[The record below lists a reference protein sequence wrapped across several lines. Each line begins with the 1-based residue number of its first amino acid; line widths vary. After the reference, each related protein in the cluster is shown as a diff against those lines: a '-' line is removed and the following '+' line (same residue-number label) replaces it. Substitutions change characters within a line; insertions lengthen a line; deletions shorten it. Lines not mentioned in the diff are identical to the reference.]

1 MDILKSRTNIIKLN
15 NKLFL
20 LENSISKEDEKTLE
34 EITSFISSNLINN
47 LHSIIE
53 NNIHINEITLPLITN
68 KLTNEEKYNILKS
81 LKIRTI
87 LSKKEVKS
95 IWNQLNEN
103 EKKEYFL
110 SQSII
115 NNRDH
120 YLLLELLNNNILDIK
135 DIEDKITKN
144 SLKLDIPKNSNI
156 DDYMFICTKEK
167 ITNFINK
174 TKFTKKSFT
183 PIINEILL
191 NNLEENSVIL
201 LDTKENI
208 ISLIEEY
215 PLLLNKINF
224 KTIKDIYSLEK
235 IKNIYKETH
244 YINLL
249 EAISF
254 LDKDDYKKKLTI
266 EINKVNNNTLNIY
279 PEDIFS
285 NDTFTKNPRLLL
297 KYKKYIILKII
308 NSLFE
313 DEVIEILRNKEFI
326 EEIDK
331 TTLEIILST
340 QSLKTIFNFLQ
351 NESIYNKIENIT
363 FNITN
368 QENTLIEG
376 FIDSLKLTKKIN
388 ANMYYKLI
396 QKLPTSKILEY
407 LNKPY
412 IINNLT
418 EEQLLNIVLINNI
431 KINQLTI
438 TPSNTFII
446 NYINSMWEINFD
458 PSLITPKIILDIFN
472 MKITNKEL
480 EEVNY
485 LFTTIKNKEN
495 LTLNFSKITLLSY
508 KAVILAYK
516 SFGIQKTLEILFE
529 STSFL
534 TFTKV
539 ISKQKEYINNSI
551 INIFNNELIFYKNI
565 INNTFKIIE
574 NYPEKYNLILNNYL
588 DINDALSKYNITK
601 NNDTLIK
608 ELTYK
613 KEEKIKELTYKY
625 QKEFIY
631 KNKKILDLKNNK
643 YYLEKNKENLKYI
656 KYNIIL
662 NYFLDNK
669 NIKPFL
675 TNPATIKNINK
686 LNTEENIEL
695 IKNLINNKTIKDYLE
710 SKKIYS
716 PDNYD
721 KYIKYLE
728 THNLLIE
735 LNLIFEKLSYIHSN
749 DKLSKLAIDINSN
762 NILKNKDLIKAKELI
777 DKIDIEITYNT
788 KEHKFIP
795 NNLIN
800 SYSDIDS
807 ENYYKKVIEINKL
820 ILNINKT
827 INLIN
832 NQKISTTY
840 YDLIKTNIDPN
851 IKNYKLKDYLFNI
864 NDLEKLFNEDTILKN
879 NIDIDEYPFIFT
891 ETASK
896 NSNNIITYTN
906 INKDEIYKRIFK
918 NQTKFIYNINYK
930 NIISINDDLMYDK
943 LINLK
948 LPNINNYLELLGK
961 ENITFFAII
970 ERNNYI
976 NYFYT
981 KLEGNKLIIS
991 KPILNNNINKYIL
1004 LLSQYLIQNP
1014 YIDIILS
1021 EKDFENNY
1029 YLDNYA
1035 VLEQEKVTEDY
1046 IYYGPAIS
1054 TLDNKIF
1061 INNIINNSLL
1071 DKIKY
1076 SFILN
1081 NQDETIL
1088 NNWTE
1093 LQFDNCNS
1101 IVISNETIE
1110 NKFNQNEK

>member
-47 LHSIIE
+47 LRSIIE

-174 TKFTKKSFT
+174 TKFTKKLFT

-266 EINKVNNNTLNIY
+266 EINKVNNHTLNIY

-351 NESIYNKIENIT
+351 NESIYNKIESIT

-418 EEQLLNIVLINNI
+418 EEQLLNIVSINNI

-820 ILNINKT
+820 ILNIDKT

-896 NSNNIITYTN
+896 NSNNIINYTN

-1029 YLDNYA
+1029 YLDNYS

-1076 SFILN
+1076 SFVLN